1 MVEAAFERA
10 GGTSLPRRAEVVV
23 VGGGVLGASV
33 ALHLTRAGV
42 RDVLVLEAGE
52 VCSGSSGKP
61 IGGVRAQFSD
71 TLNVALAA
79 RSLEF
84 YERLHAEVGIGL
96 DQVGYLFLLRQAGHV
111 ASFEAAAAVQSGFG
125 LDSRIIDVAAA
136 RTLFPHL
143 DPSPYLAAAWT
154 PRDGHARP
162 RLAVAAMVERAERA
176 GATVVGR
183 CAVTGIDVSGG
194 EITAVRTDAGTVA
207 TSTVV
212 CAAGAWSRRI
222 GEMVG
227 VDLAVE
233 PVKRQIVLTR
243 APRPS
248 VRIPFTID
256 ASTTFYAHGA
266 DRGSDRGVLMGMS
279 DPAQAPGFERA
290 YDPGWEPDLRSLARE
305 CAPALADLLVDDVVE
320 GWAGLYE
327 QTPDANALI
336 GEAAGVGRF
345 LYATG
350 FSGHG
355 FCQAPAAG
363 EVVADLVVGRTP
375 FVDVAPLRAER
386 FAEHAPVLETNIV

>member
-1 MVEAAFERA
+1 MVGAAP
-10 GGTSLPRRAEVVV
+10 GGATRTPLPRRAEVVV

-33 ALHLTRAGV
+33 ALHLAEAGV

-71 TLNVALAA
+71 ALNVALAA
-79 RSLEF
+79 RSLAF
-84 YERLHAEVGIGL
+84 YERLHAEAGIGL
-96 DQVGYLFLLRQAGHV
+96 DRVGYLFLLRQAGHV
-111 ASFEAAAAVQSGFG
+111 ASFEAAAAVQAGFG
-125 LDSRIIDVAAA
+125 VESRIIDAAAA

-143 DPSPYLAAAWT
+143 DPAPYLAAAWT

-162 RLAVAAMVERAERA
+162 RLAVAAMVERAVRA
-176 GATVVGR
+176 GAAVVERCEVVG
-183 CAVTGIDVSGG
+183 IDARGG
-194 EITAVRTDAGTVA
+194 EITGVRTEAGTVA
-207 TSTVV
+207 TPTVV
-212 CAAGAWSRRI
+212 CAAGAWSRSV
-222 GEMVG
+222 GAMVG
-227 VDLAVE
+227 VDLEVE
-233 PVKRQIVLTR
+233 PVRRQIVLTK

-256 ASTTFYAHGA
+256 ASTTFYVH
-266 DRGSDRGVLMGMS
+266 GSDRAGRSGLLMGMS
-279 DPAQAPGFERA
+279 DPAQAAGFGRA
-290 YDPGWEPDLRSLARE
+290 YDPAWLPGLRALARG
-305 CAPALADLLVDDVVE
+305 CAPTLADLLADDVVE

-336 GEAAGVGRF
+336 GEAPGVGRF

-363 EVVADLVVGRTP
+363 EVIADLVLRREP

-386 FAEHAPVLETNIV
+386 FAQGAPVLEANIV

>member
-1 MVEAAFERA
+1 MVGAAVERA
-10 GGTSLPRRAEVVV
+10 GGTSLPQRAEVVV

-42 RDVLVLEAGE
+42 RDVLVVEAGD

-71 TLNVALAA
+71 ALNVALAA

-111 ASFEAAAAVQSGFG
+111 ASFEAAAAVQAGFG
-125 LDSRIIDVAAA
+125 LESRIIDVDHA

-143 DPSPYLAAAWT
+143 DPAAYLAAAWT

-162 RLAVAAMVERAERA
+162 RLAVAAMMDRAVRG
-176 GATVVGR
+176 GATVVDR
-183 CAVTGIDVSGG
+183 CSVTGIDVRGG
-194 EITAVRTDAGTVA
+194 EITAVRTGAGTVA

-212 CAAGAWSRRI
+212 CAAGAWSRRVAA
-222 GEMVG
+222 MVG

-233 PVKRQIVLTR
+233 PVKRQIALTR

-256 ASTTFYAHGA
+256 ASTTFYTHGA
-266 DRGSDRGVLMGMS
+266 DRGGDRGLLVGMS
-279 DPAQAPGFERA
+279 DPHQAPGFERT
-290 YDPGWEPDLRSLARE
+290 YDPAWEGALRTLVRG
-305 CAPALADLLVDDVVE
+305 CAPALADLEITE

-336 GEAAGVGRF
+336 GEAGGVGRF

-363 EVVADLVVGRTP
+363 EVVADLVAGRAP

-386 FAEHAPVLETNIV
+386 FAEHAPVLEANIV

>member
-1 MVEAAFERA
+1 MSPQEALSPRGSA
-10 GGTSLPRRAEVVV
+10 LPSRAEVVV
-23 VGGGVLGASV
+23 IGGGVLGASV

-42 RDVLVLEAGE
+42 RDVLVIEAGE

-71 TLNVALAA
+71 ALNVALAA
-79 RSLEF
+79 RSLRF

-111 ASFEAAAAVQSGFG
+111 ASFEAAAAVQAGHG
-125 LDSRIIDVAAA
+125 IESRIIDVGEA
-136 RTLFPHL
+136 RALFPYV
-143 DPSPYLAAAWT
+143 DPAPFIGAAWT

-162 RLAVAAMVERAERA
+162 RAAVAAMVGQATRG
-176 GATVVGR
+176 GATVVDR
-183 CAVTGIDVSGG
+183 CSVTGIDVSRS
-194 EITAVRTDAGTVA
+194 EITGVRTDAGTVA

-222 GEMVG
+222 GAMAG
-227 VDLAVE
+227 VDLEVE
-233 PVKRQIVLTR
+233 PVKRQIVLTS
-243 APRPS
+243 APRPA

-266 DRGSDRGVLMGMS
+266 DSGSSRGLLMGMS
-279 DPAQAPGFERA
+279 DPAQAVGFERA
-290 YDPGWEPDLRSLARE
+290 YDPAWTPGLRDLARG
-305 CAPALADLLVDDVVE
+305 CAPALADLEVRE

-336 GEAAGVGRF
+336 GEAPGVGRF

-363 EVVADLVVGRTP
+363 EVVADLVLGRAP
-375 FVDVAPLRAER
+375 FVDVSPLRAER
-386 FAEHAPVLETNIV
+386 FAQSAPVLEANIV

>member
-1 MVEAAFERA
+1 MVTSGA
-10 GGTSLPRRAEVVV
+10 GRTGGALPDRAEVVV

-33 ALHLTRAGV
+33 ALHLAEAGV

-79 RSLEF
+79 RSLSF
-84 YERLHAEVGIGL
+84 YESLHAEAGIGL
-96 DQVGYLFLLRQAGHV
+96 DQVGYLFLLRQASHV
-111 ASFEAAAAVQSGFG
+111 AGFEAAAAVQAGFG
-125 LDSRIIDVAAA
+125 VESRIVDVAQA

-143 DPSPYLAAAWT
+143 DPTPYLAAAWT

-162 RLAVAAMVERAERA
+162 RLAVAAMVERAVRA
-176 GATVVGR
+176 GATVVER
-183 CAVTGIDVSGG
+183 CEVSGIDVRGG
-194 EITAVRTDAGTVA
+194 EITGVRTGAGTVA

-212 CAAGAWSRRI
+212 CAAGAWSRRV
-222 GEMVG
+222 GAMVG

-233 PVKRQIVLTR
+233 PVKRQIVLTG
-243 APRPS
+243 APRPP

-256 ASTTFYAHGA
+256 ASTTFYVHGTDSA
-266 DRGSDRGVLMGMS
+266 GGGLLMGMS
-279 DPAQAPGFERA
+279 DPTQAVGFERA
-290 YDPGWEPDLRSLARE
+290 YDPSWLPGLRDLARG
-305 CAPALADLLVDDVVE
+305 CAPALAGLLDADPRE

-336 GEAAGVGRF
+336 GEAPGVGRF

-363 EVVADLVVGRTP
+363 EVVADLVLGRQP

-386 FAEHAPVLETNIV
+386 FAEHAPVLEANIV

>member
-1 MVEAAFERA
+1 M
-10 GGTSLPRRAEVVV
+10 GGTTHARAARTPLPDRAEVVV

-33 ALHLTRAGV
+33 ALHLARAGV

-71 TLNVALAA
+71 ALNVALAA
-79 RSLEF
+79 RSLAF
-84 YERLHAEVGIGL
+84 YERLHAEAGIGL
-96 DQVGYLFLLRQAGHV
+96 DQVGYLFLLRQPGHV
-111 ASFEAAAAVQSGFG
+111 ASFEAAAAVQAGFG
-125 LDSRIIDVAAA
+125 LDSRIIDVAQA

-143 DPSPYLAAAWT
+143 DPAPYLAAAWT

-162 RLAVAAMVERAERA
+162 RRAVAAMVEQAVRA
-176 GATVVGR
+176 GATVVER
-183 CAVTGIDVSGG
+183 CEVTGIDVRGD
-194 EITAVRTDAGTVA
+194 EITAVRTGGGTVA

-212 CAAGAWSRRI
+212 CAAGAWSRSV
-222 GEMVG
+222 GAMVG

-233 PVKRQIVLTR
+233 PVKRQIVLTG
-243 APRPS
+243 APSPQ

-256 ASTTFYAHGA
+256 ASTTFYVHGA
-266 DRGSDRGVLMGMS
+266 DSAGSRGLLMGMS
-279 DPAQAPGFERA
+279 DPAQAAGFERA
-290 YDPGWEPDLRSLARE
+290 YDPAWEPGLRALARG
-305 CAPALADLLVDDVVE
+305 CAPALAGLDVRE

-336 GEAAGVGRF
+336 GEAPGVGRF

-363 EVVADLVVGRTP
+363 EVVADLVLGREP

-386 FAEHAPVLETNIV
+386 FAQHAPVLEANIV